1 MDRVEPSFRLKIGV
15 FIFCAM
21 AVMCLLAI
29 AKDVKPVGL
38 KPDEVKSALGMSV
51 YLECSYAFNGYSGDT
66 SPYGTGSENDLK
78 E

>member
-1 MDRVEPSFRLKIGV
+1 MDRVEPSFRLKIEL

-21 AVMCLLAI
+21 AAMCLLAL
-29 AKDVKPVGL
+29 AKDV

-51 YLECSYAFNGYSGDT
+51 YLECSYAFNGHFGDT
-66 SPYGTGSENDLK
+66 GSYGTGSENDLK